1 MASKV
6 TKSILILFWT
16 LFAAGVILVYL
27 LFASIANGS
36 IGYMPPVEQSTN
48 THHKSYQQM
57 VKHWAAMPTAQTT
70 ASLSPI
76 MTFPPIW

>member
-36 IGYMPPVEQSTN
+36 IGYMPPVEQLENPIDKYASQVVSADG
-48 THHKSYQQM
+48 K
-57 VKHWAAMPTAQTT
+57 T